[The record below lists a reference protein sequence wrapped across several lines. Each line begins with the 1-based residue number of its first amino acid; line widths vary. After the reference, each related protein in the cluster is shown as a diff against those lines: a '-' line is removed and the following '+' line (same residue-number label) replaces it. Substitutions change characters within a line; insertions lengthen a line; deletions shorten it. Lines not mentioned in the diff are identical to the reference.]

1 VRWSNRYIFLGH
13 RRRQFLAEKRWL
25 EVCRVLVLMKC
36 NLMEEEVCNVLAQ
49 AESSLEIVSPGSRTV
64 YN

>member
-1 VRWSNRYIFLGH
+1 
-13 RRRQFLAEKRWL
+13 
-25 EVCRVLVLMKC
+25 MKC